1 MTVEDR
7 VIAQRNQ
14 KRHDE
19 LCKLIGD
26 AVNQFMQIGPALI
39 ELQELQIYK
48 ATHKTFEKFV
58 NETFGIERRRAY
70 QIIKAAKVAE
80 NLCKRLHK
88 KDVPKIESHLRA
100 IGKVDEEKQASVVEI
115 AHQNAASENRKPVE
129 KDFLDAVIIE
139 EGSHEPA
146 EPEPEPEPK
155 KLSIAEQ
162 AVQNAPIAQAI
173 VKAINEALRLLRA
186 VEEVPGTELLV
197 AREKSIEMD
206 LKSVK
211 GSVLVT
217 IPHSV
222 CPRCKGKGCPQCGNH
237 GWVNSV
243 QAKELGDGK

>member
-19 LCKLIGD
+19 LCRLIGD
-26 AVNQFMQIGPALI
+26 AVNQFMQIGLALI

-48 ATHKTFEKFV
+48 ATHKSFEKFV

-70 QIIKAAKVAE
+70 QIIEATKVAE

-115 AHQNAASENRKPVE
+115 AYQNAASENRKPVE

-146 EPEPEPEPK
+146 EPEPEPEPEAEVTDK
-155 KLSIAEQ
+155 VIERARKILETALASVRLQLGHLGVAGGCDKEIASIRR
-162 AVQNAPIAQAI
+162 
-173 VKAINEALRLLRA
+173 KAGL
-186 VEEVPGTELLV
+186 
-197 AREKSIEMD
+197 
-206 LKSVK
+206 
-211 GSVLVT
+211 
-217 IPHSV
+217 
-222 CPRCKGKGCPQCGNH
+222 
-237 GWVNSV
+237 
-243 QAKELGDGK
+243 